1 MWIYGKK
8 NLQSDSVVLG
18 VSNVDWLA
26 TLGGINSIV
35 LKDDDVGW
43 SLSVDSI
50 VEVSKV
56 DNKPEVVVKGKEALI
71 VVWTSGDI
79 SDVD

>member
-35 LKDDDVGW
+35 LKDDDFGW

>member
-1 MWIYGKK
+1 MGKK

-35 LKDDDVGW
+35 LKDDDFGW